1 MAENKG
7 ADITDTI
14 DRYVK
19 NAQKALDE
27 FMDMTQEEIDRI
39 VKEMTLAGLEKH
51 MELARLAVEE
61 TGRGVYEDK
70 DGTRKYTTE
79 VIAEKVTFLSSK
91 KADE

>member
-1 MAENKG
+1 MEVKNMAENKG
-7 ADITDTI
+7 ADITATI

-70 DGTRKYTTE
+70 ITKNMFATE
-79 VIAEKVTFLSSK
+79 YIYH
-91 KADE
+91 